1 MSDGR
6 TAFYFPPLDHVGTLK
21 DVAEGRA
28 IFSQNIPGAAVRPV
42 ALSTYP
48 QPARWKKQNLRPGTT
63 VHLRAHQDFIG
74 GLEAGY
80 VFQVEEVRENGLW
93 KRYYGFCGTHVLARI
108 PATEIELVK

>member
-28 IFSQNIPGAAVRPV
+28 IFSRNIPGAAVRPV

-48 QPARWKKQNLRPGTT
+48 QPARWKKQNLPPGD
-63 VHLRAHQDFIG
+63 HGPSACPSGFHRFIPIWG
-74 GLEAGY
+74 VGIVQMILMGLSKLG
-80 VFQVEEVRENGLW
+80 V
-93 KRYYGFCGTHVLARI
+93 I
-108 PATEIELVK
+108 